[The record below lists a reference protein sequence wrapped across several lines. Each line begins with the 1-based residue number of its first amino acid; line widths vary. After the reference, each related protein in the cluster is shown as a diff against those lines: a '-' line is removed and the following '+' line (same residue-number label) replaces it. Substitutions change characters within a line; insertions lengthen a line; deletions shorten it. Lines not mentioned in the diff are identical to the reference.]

1 MKKISLYKSIAA
13 ASLGCVL
20 ACGTGVFY
28 AFPRYFRTHGGS
40 IEYRSFFTRRSI
52 STTDFYAWG
61 MICFVLLFFFLI
73 LYSIS
78 LRLYNAKNTPS
89 TSPVSAELRWV
100 LIGFALV
107 FLGGMIAA
115 LKFGYL

>member
-1 MKKISLYKSIAA
+1 MKKISLNISAF
-13 ASLGCVL
+13 SLGCVL

-28 AFPRYFRTHGGS
+28 VFPRYFRAHGGS

-52 STTDFYAWG
+52 SATDFYAWG
-61 MICFVLLFFFLI
+61 MICFVLLLFFLV

-78 LRLYNAKNTPS
+78 SKLYNVKNTPS
-89 TSPVSAELRWV
+89 ASPVSVEWRWMLLGFS
-100 LIGFALV
+100 LI
-107 FLGGMIAA
+107 FLGGIMIS